1 MTRGGLSGG
10 SVPDGVLRDLGPLPL
25 AVLSRSRG
33 SWHPERLMHGLVG
46 LGGSPQA
53 SDYAPIFTPSPP

>member
-1 MTRGGLSGG
+1 
-10 SVPDGVLRDLGPLPL
+10 VPDVLRELGLPL
-25 AVLSRSRG
+25 LAVPSRSRG

-46 LGGSPQA
+46 LDGSPQA